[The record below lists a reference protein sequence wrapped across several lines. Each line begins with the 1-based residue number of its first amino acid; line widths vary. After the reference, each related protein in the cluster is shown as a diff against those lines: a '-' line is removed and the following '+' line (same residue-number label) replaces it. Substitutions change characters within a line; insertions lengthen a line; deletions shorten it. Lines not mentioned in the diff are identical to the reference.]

1 MYVRF
6 ITPWWPL
13 GIARGRL
20 MPPAVDSGLFGPAY
34 ACARDAEVPA
44 VLREALW
51 TEIEW
56 FEANLPV
63 PSRFGVKSRGR
74 WLPDGIC
81 WFVDDA
87 REMIARAFA
96 LAALIGDAGVPAR
109 KVATRRPGTI
119 LYRDAWQIVAKP
131 EAATPARWH

>member
-6 ITPWWPL
+6 ITPWWRLP
-13 GIARGRL
+13 RGY
-20 MPPAVDSGLFGPAY
+20 DCGWFGPAY
-34 ACARDAEVPA
+34 ACARDEEVPA

-51 TEIEW
+51 AEIGW
-56 FEANLPV
+56 FEEHLPV

-74 WLPDGIC
+74 WLSDGIC

-96 LAALIGDAGVPAR
+96 LAALIGEAGVPAT

-119 LYRDAWQIVAKP
+119 LYRDPWQIVAKP
-131 EAATPARWH
+131 GEATPVTWH